1 MDIVVAV
8 TDNWGIGLGGTQT
21 VVIPEDRKFFRTLTK
36 GATVI
41 LGRRTLMDF
50 PDAKPL
56 PKRRNIILTTDTSF
70 TVDGGE
76 TAHSVDAA
84 LKMVENDEKVFVIG
98 GASVYRQ
105 LLPFCRYAYITRLFV
120 NAQADSFFP
129 DLDMN
134 PHWKLIEAS
143 ERMKS
148 GEVEYVFLKYENT
161 ALDWKQAVV

>member
-70 TVDGGE
+70 TVEGGE
-76 TAHSVDAA
+76 TAHSVDDAV
-84 LKMVENDEKVFVIG
+84 KMTENDEKVFVIG

-148 GEVEYVFLKYENT
+148 GEVEYAFLKYENT
-161 ALDWKQAVV
+161 ALDCK

>member
-21 VVIPEDRKFFRTLTK
+21 VVIPEDRKIFRTLTK
-36 GATVI
+36 DSTVI

-50 PDAKPL
+50 PDARPL
-56 PKRRNIILTTDTSF
+56 PKRRNIILTTDPTF

-76 TAHSVDAA
+76 TAHSVEEA
-84 LKMVENDEKVFVIG
+84 LKMTENDEKVFVIG

-105 LLPFCRYAYITRLFV
+105 LLPFCRYAYITRLYI
-120 NAQADSFFP
+120 NTPADSFFP
-129 DLDMN
+129 DLDAN
-134 PHWKLIEAS
+134 PDWTLVDAS

-148 GEVEYVFLKYENT
+148 GDVEYALFKYENT
-161 ALDWKQAVV
+161 ALDSEQAIV

>member
-56 PKRRNIILTTDTSF
+56 PNAGTLFSPRTHPSQWRAARRRTPW
-70 TVDGGE
+70 
-76 TAHSVDAA
+76 
-84 LKMVENDEKVFVIG
+84 MM
-98 GASVYRQ
+98 R
-105 LLPFCRYAYITRLFV
+105 
-120 NAQADSFFP
+120 
-129 DLDMN
+129 
-134 PHWKLIEAS
+134 
-143 ERMKS
+143 
-148 GEVEYVFLKYENT
+148 
-161 ALDWKQAVV
+161 